1 MVNDNLTVG
10 QHLRYFAA
18 AYRLPSLQRADEL
31 ADLLGFGEF
40 RDVTAG
46 ALSGGTR
53 QKLNLTLALLHDP
66 DVLLLD
72 EPYQGFDWETYLRFW
87 DVVGDLRARGKAIVI
102 ITHLVFEQDRFDVLA
117 DLAGGR
123 LPPPPQPRGNRV
135 SAADLAHPAALAGPS
150 RPAFRQFPTAWRF
163 AVRNQTRNRLAG
175 LLLAVFVPVWYL
187 LMLAIAGH
195 QPLKFRLYAT
205 GQVLTVDAGHLTLIS
220 AGLNSLTI
228 IVGFAVFAAIRKT
241 LAFDTRL
248 VFAGYRQATLIA
260 AKTWPSPSS
269 PPRWRC
275 YTAGGAAG
283 VLAPRPGRVAGDL
296 GGFAVIALTY
306 GSLGLLLGVLVK
318 NDLEGFFLIIMGGLM
333 DTFLQNPLGNPL
345 ANKPILEWFPSFGPM
360 QFAVGGSFGHQ
371 ALWGHL
377 ALGLAWAAAFAAGG
391 LIIFQIRTRSR
402 RHPAS

>member
-1 MVNDNLTVG
+1 M
-10 QHLRYFAA
+10 
-18 AYRLPSLQRADEL
+18 
-31 ADLLGFGEF
+31 
-40 RDVTAG
+40 
-46 ALSGGTR
+46 
-53 QKLNLTLALLHDP
+53 
-66 DVLLLD
+66 
-72 EPYQGFDWETYLRFW
+72 
-87 DVVGDLRARGKAIVI
+87 
-102 ITHLVFEQDRFDVLA
+102 
-117 DLAGGR
+117 
-123 LPPPPQPRGNRV
+123 
-135 SAADLAHPAALAGPS
+135 SAADLTRPAPPSPGPS
-150 RPAFRQFPTAWRF
+150 RPASRQFSTAWRF
-163 AVRNQTRNRLAG
+163 ALRNQTRNRLAG

-195 QPLKFRLYAT
+195 QPLAFRLYAT

-241 LAFDTRL
+241 LAFDKRL

-260 AKTWPSPSS
+260 AKTLAITILAAAVA
-269 PPRWRC
+269 C
-275 YTAGGAAG
+275 YTAVVLLAFWRPSPAG
-283 VLAPRPGRVAGDL
+283 WLAIL
-296 GGFAVIALTY
+296 GSFAVIALSY

-391 LIIFQIRTRSR
+391 LIIFQLRTRSR